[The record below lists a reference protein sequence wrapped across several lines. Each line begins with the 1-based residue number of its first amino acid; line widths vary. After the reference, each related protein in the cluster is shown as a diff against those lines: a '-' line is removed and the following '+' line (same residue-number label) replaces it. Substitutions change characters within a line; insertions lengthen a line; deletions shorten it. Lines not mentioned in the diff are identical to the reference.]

1 MSKERVVRLV
11 AVAAG
16 TGLLL
21 LLLAPDL
28 FAQEEGPEVIK
39 EMTVADVLKGGG
51 WVGWIIVG
59 LAVLGLALAIEQSV
73 TLRRARLVPPDLVQE
88 VHALFEKE
96 SYQEALELCES
107 EPTYFTNV
115 VASGLRRLNLGFNT
129 MKEAMTETGEEESVK
144 LQQKVGYLN
153 LIGTVAPLL
162 GLFGT
167 VTGMILAFHV
177 IAQKKGSAETG
188 ELAYG
193 IAMALITTFFG
204 LIVAIPI
211 NTFFVFMR
219 NRVARII
226 LDVGAVT
233 GDLFDR
239 FRARE

>member
-1 MSKERVVRLV
+1 V

-16 TGLLL
+16 AAL
-21 LLLAPDL
+21 LLLAAPEL
-28 FAQEEGPEVIK
+28 FAQEEIPEVIK

-59 LAVLGLALAIEQSV
+59 LAVIALALAIEQLV
-73 TLRRARLVPPDLVQE
+73 TIRRVRLVPPDLVQE
-88 VHALFEKE
+88 VHKLFEKE

-107 EPTYFTNV
+107 EPTFFTNV
-115 VASGLRRLNLGFNT
+115 VASGLRRLNFGFPT

-144 LQQKVGYLN
+144 LQQRIGYLN

-177 IAQKKGSAETG
+177 IAQKKGSAEPG

-219 NRVARII
+219 NKVIRII

-239 FRARE
+239 FRAHE